1 MESRNEAVVW
11 RALSPNGKTRAS
23 GSEDRTMRLWDVE
36 TEEVAAKWTG
46 HAVIARL
53 GKSDKRSSSQYLLG

>member
-1 MESRNEAVVW
+1 
-11 RALSPNGKTRAS
+11 
-23 GSEDRTMRLWDVE
+23 MRLWDVE

-53 GKSDKRSSSQYLLG
+53 DKSDKRSSSQHFLG